1 MIKMKKILKKGK
13 KFLLEKNSERVVFIA
28 IFLFLIS
35 VVVYS
40 AAPNPGHLT
49 TEVEGY
55 GADANLQVT
64 LDDLQES
71 LDTCADGE
79 AITEVNID
87 GTVTCGGVTAVWGAP
102 TTIIARDG
110 ASTGNMGGYD
120 GMADYCGAGEH
131 VCSAEELTAWEQNGG
146 ADRFGWY
153 NGGVS
158 RKYDSNTQQN
168 DCSGWTSSSSN
179 YGGNLWNQN
188 RINYEECNNDWD
200 VLCCKY

>member
-1 MIKMKKILKKGK
+1 MQLTSSSS
-13 KFLLEKNSERVVFIA
+13 F
-28 IFLFLIS
+28 S
-35 VVVYS
+35 VVVTLFIILLIS
-40 AAPNPGHLT
+40 AATTTTFFILAQPNFAEP
-49 TEVEGY
+49 
-55 GADANLQVT
+55 
-64 LDDLQES
+64 
-71 LDTCADGE
+71 
-79 AITEVNID
+79 
-87 GTVTCGGVTAVWGAP
+87 P
-102 TTIIARDG
+102 
-110 ASTGNMGGYD
+110 GNMGGYD
-120 GMADYCGAGEH
+120 GMANKCTGANEH

-179 YGGNLWNQN
+179 YGGNLWNEN